1 MILRFFALVVLVFLV
16 GGGYLYWKNNPS
28 LTPPRNLGEAKEQL
42 EDAGVSGRV
51 KTALAL
57 HRSLKPLGI
66 EVSTESKVVTLRGD
80 VPQDE
85 LKKAAEHVAASVPDV
100 KQVVNHLKVVS
111 GAAGAAP
118 KDGDGRTLGERLDD
132 EALEVQAKLAFSL
145 NRNLKDARIDVE
157 AWKRELRVSGEV
169 SEDQKKLAL
178 DTARDIQNVIGV
190 TDRMTVRK

>member
-1 MILRFFALVVLVFLV
+1 MILRFFALVVLVAVV

-28 LTPPRNLGEAKEQL
+28 LTPPRNLGEVKEQL
-42 EDAGVSGRV
+42 EDAGVTGRV

-66 EVSTESKVVTLRGD
+66 GVSTENNIVTLRGD

-100 KQVVNHLKVVS
+100 KQVVNHLKVVG
-111 GAAGAAP
+111 GAPGPAP
-118 KDGDGRTLGERLDD
+118 KDDGRTLGERLDD
-132 EALEVQAKLAFSL
+132 EALEVQAKMAFSL

-157 AWKRELRVSGEV
+157 AWKRELRVTGEV
-169 SEDQKKLAL
+169 SEEQKKLAL
-178 DTARDIQNVIGV
+178 DTARDIQNVVGV

>member
-1 MILRFFALVVLVFLV
+1 MILRFFALVVLVALA

-28 LTPPRNLGEAKEQL
+28 LTPPRNLGEAKGQL
-42 EDAGVSGRV
+42 EDAGVTGAV

-66 EVSTESKVVTLRGD
+66 EVSTENKVVTLRGD

-100 KQVVNHLKVVS
+100 KQVVNHLKVS
-111 GAAGAAP
+111 GAPVPAA
-118 KDGDGRTLGERLDD
+118 KDSDGRTLGERLDD
-132 EALEVQAKLAFSL
+132 EALEVQAKMAFSL

-157 AWKRELRVSGEV
+157 AWKRELRVTGEV
-169 SEDQKKLAL
+169 SEEQKKLAL